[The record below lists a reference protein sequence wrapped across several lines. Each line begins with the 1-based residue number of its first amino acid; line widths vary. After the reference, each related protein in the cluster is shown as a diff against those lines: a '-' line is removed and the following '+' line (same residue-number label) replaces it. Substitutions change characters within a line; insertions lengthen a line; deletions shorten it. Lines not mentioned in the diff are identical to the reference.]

1 MLDASP
7 YFWYTSNNFGAEVIT
22 RTLSKAAGDLCE
34 IAVAVLAVLAVRTL
48 KAIGIRTLRGFYRI
62 FAFAVWCSVLVSI
75 YDHHTRCD
83 AP

>member
-7 YFWYTSNNFGAEVIT
+7 YFWYTSSNFGAEVIT

-34 IAVAVLAVLAVRTL
+34 IAVAVLAVLAVRIL
-48 KAIGIRTLRGFYRI
+48 KASGIRTVRGFYRI
-62 FAFAVWCSVLVSI
+62 FAFGVWCTVLVSI
-75 YDHHTRCD
+75 SDHHMQCD